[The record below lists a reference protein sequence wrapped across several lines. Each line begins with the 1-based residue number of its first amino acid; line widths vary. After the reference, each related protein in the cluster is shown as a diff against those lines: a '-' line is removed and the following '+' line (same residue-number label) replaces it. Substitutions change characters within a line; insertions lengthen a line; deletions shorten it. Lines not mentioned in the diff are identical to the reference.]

1 MPDEMDAVAE
11 AVSLRE
17 GPRGV
22 ARIIRQLARQ
32 GPLPTRALSRATGLP
47 VPVVSAVLSELRRR
61 DIVAAER
68 PARLSERGA
77 RWWAEVEGTG
87 SAPPPDL
94 GERLSLLL
102 ARVPPARSALDQ
114 SHCTVETKLRRVALA
129 EEVGA
134 LSGRAVLILG
144 DDDLIGLTLALS
156 GARVSRLTVIDV
168 DPAILDFTRTHL
180 GAGGPEPEL
189 IEHDLRRPLPDQLL
203 GRFDTVLT
211 DPPYTLPGAALFLSR
226 AATALAAGSGSQL
239 LLCFPPRPPVEA
251 SRVQA
256 MMTGAGFAI
265 HDLHRGFNE
274 YLGAGI
280 LGGVSDL
287 YHLVSGGEL
296 VPPVQGEF
304 DDALYTG
311 DFRSVERAY
320 ECQGCHRRILVG
332 PDQPHPTVERLR
344 EQGCPDCGG
353 TVFRPRP
360 LRGVVAPAG

>member
-1 MPDEMDAVAE
+1 MSDDLEAVAQ

-22 ARIIRQLARQ
+22 AQIIRRLARQ
-32 GPLPTRALSRATGLP
+32 GPLPTRTLSRATGLP
-47 VPVVSAVLSELRRR
+47 VPVVSAVCSELRQRG
-61 DIVAAER
+61 IVAPER

-94 GERLSLLL
+94 GERLALLL
-102 ARVPPARSALDQ
+102 GQAPQVRSGLDQ

-129 EEVGA
+129 EEAGA
-134 LSGRAVLILG
+134 VSGRSVLILG

-156 GARVSRLTVIDV
+156 GAAVARLTVVDV
-168 DPAILDFTRTHL
+168 DPAILDFTR
-180 GAGGPEPEL
+180 GALADGGPEVEL
-189 IEHDLRRPLPDQLL
+189 IEHDLRRPLPDSLL

-226 AATALAAGSGSQL
+226 AATALAPGSGAQL
-239 LLCFPPRPPVEA
+239 FLCFPPRPPVEA

-265 HDLHRGFNE
+265 QDLHRRFNE
-274 YLGAGI
+274 YLGAGV

-296 VPPVQGEF
+296 RPPVEGSF

-311 DFRSVERAY
+311 EFRDVERAY
-320 ECQGCHRRILVG
+320 VCQGCHRQVPVG
-332 PDQPHPTVERLR
+332 PDRPDRTVEELR
-344 EQGCPDCGG
+344 ARGCPDCGG

-360 LRGVVAPAG
+360 LQDAIAPTG